1 MKFIKYSF
9 LFIILGWMIQGCT
22 DLEEEAFDQLNSDIY
37 YQDESSVKG
46 VVARIYNEA
55 FYGYI
60 EYFYYLHEFSGDQ
73 VAWRIWN
80 GGLWGYDEGHKYV
93 LSTHTW
99 NSQSQIIEDAWNRA
113 WLTIG
118 FCNNV
123 LNDFS
128 SINASALN
136 MSEAQLN
143 SYKAEVQ
150 TLRAWAY
157 YNIFEIWGGSLPINN
172 QVTSNIPPSAD
183 VDFDKGSKMVYDF
196 IMEDLD
202 ASVDQLPVG
211 SSGRMNQAMNR
222 MLKARLLL
230 NAEIFINE
238 DKYDECAALNQEIL
252 NGDYGEYSLEADYRD
267 VYGIDN
273 MNASEVVFAFT
284 NQVGQLEGGWM
295 RGQPFYPYNIND
307 YFASEQVGGWNCVIL
322 TPSKDNSAS
331 VLAGGS
337 PQSFLDAPYNDQLGA
352 TFDRFHD
359 KDIRKA
365 SYIYDVTTDSYSGM
379 FLMGEMRE
387 NYGTGNVMLAD
398 ADRDGEPLVY
408 VDQVGT
414 FKGLGKDL
422 ATVMSS
428 RWGETNSGLRLVK
441 YPIYPIASGK
451 DYRNAGEVEF
461 RLAEVYLMLA
471 ECKMRAGDADGA
483 KALVNEVRKRYFTA
497 ADWSSV
503 QDEPG
508 PGFDAFDLDW
518 MLGQWGLE
526 YLNEGRRRRTDLRR
540 FDKFTQGQ
548 WWFFGRANDDGVSL
562 PAKRDRKY
570 EWYPLPQTALS
581 SNPGLVQVP
590 GYE

>member
-60 EYFYYLHEFSGDQ
+60 EYFYYLQEFSADQ

-118 FCNNV
+118 FCNNA

-211 SSGRMNQAMNR
+211 SSGRMNR
-222 MLKARLLL
+222 
-230 NAEIFINE
+230 
-238 DKYDECAALNQEIL
+238 
-252 NGDYGEYSLEADYRD
+252 
-267 VYGIDN
+267 
-273 MNASEVVFAFT
+273 
-284 NQVGQLEGGWM
+284 
-295 RGQPFYPYNIND
+295 P
-307 YFASEQVGGWNCVIL
+307 
-322 TPSKDNSAS
+322 
-331 VLAGGS
+331 
-337 PQSFLDAPYNDQLGA
+337 
-352 TFDRFHD
+352 
-359 KDIRKA
+359 
-365 SYIYDVTTDSYSGM
+365 
-379 FLMGEMRE
+379 
-387 NYGTGNVMLAD
+387 
-398 ADRDGEPLVY
+398 
-408 VDQVGT
+408 
-414 FKGLGKDL
+414 
-422 ATVMSS
+422 
-428 RWGETNSGLRLVK
+428 
-441 YPIYPIASGK
+441 
-451 DYRNAGEVEF
+451 
-461 RLAEVYLMLA
+461 
-471 ECKMRAGDADGA
+471 
-483 KALVNEVRKRYFTA
+483 
-497 ADWSSV
+497 
-503 QDEPG
+503 
-508 PGFDAFDLDW
+508 
-518 MLGQWGLE
+518 
-526 YLNEGRRRRTDLRR
+526 
-540 FDKFTQGQ
+540 
-548 WWFFGRANDDGVSL
+548 
-562 PAKRDRKY
+562 
-570 EWYPLPQTALS
+570 
-581 SNPGLVQVP
+581 
-590 GYE
+590 